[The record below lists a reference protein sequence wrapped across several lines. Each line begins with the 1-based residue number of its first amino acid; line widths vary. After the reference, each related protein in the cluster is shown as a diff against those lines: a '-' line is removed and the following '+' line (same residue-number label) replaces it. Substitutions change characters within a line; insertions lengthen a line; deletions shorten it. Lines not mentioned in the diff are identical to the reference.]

1 MTRKERPA
9 MASEALLKRLADV
22 KRDLASV
29 LKSTNFNPIRNMS
42 ALKEQY
48 DATEK
53 LGKKWHDKAEP
64 WLPKIDDDALE
75 PLVVFCGKLSIL
87 RTVADQVNP
96 SLTH

>member
-1 MTRKERPA
+1 MLLMTRKERPA

-29 LKSTNFNPIRNMS
+29 LNSTNFNPIRNMS

-53 LGKKWHDKAEP
+53 LAKKWHDKAEP
-64 WLPKIDDDALE
+64 WLPKSDDETVPAL
-75 PLVVFCGKLSIL
+75 
-87 RTVADQVNP
+87 
-96 SLTH
+96 SLLWKPCAC